1 MKKIFIVEDVAVNRM
16 MLETILTQHNF
27 EIVGTAVTA
36 KDALAKIETTKPD
49 LVLLDIQL
57 HGDKTGIW
65 IGQQLNEKFKI
76 PFIYITAYQDPYT
89 TEEVLKTQPFGF
101 IVKPI
106 NTAQLITTIN
116 IALNIHRE
124 HSDNLIKIVD
134 GKRTLQINPAEV
146 LYLQSDGNYVHIY
159 TKNNHLLVRNTLQ
172 HLIDVFPVDFLLRIH
187 LRTAINPKWEYS
199 FNGTEISIQGKTLN
213 VSNTYKSG
221 VLERLKK

>member
-1 MKKIFIVEDVAVNRM
+1 MRIFIVEDIAVNRL
-16 MLETILTQHNF
+16 MLETILTQHHF
-27 EIVGTAVTA
+27 EIVGTAVNA
-36 KDALAKIETTKPD
+36 EDALKKIETTQPD
-49 LVLLDIQL
+49 LALLDIHL
-57 HGDKTGIW
+57 KGNKTGTW
-65 IGQQLNEKFKI
+65 LGQQLNDKTKT

-89 TEEVLKTQPFGF
+89 TEEVLKTQPLGF

-116 IALNIHRE
+116 IAFNIHRE
-124 HSDNLIKIVD
+124 HSNNLVKIVD

-146 LYLQSDGNYVHIY
+146 IYLQSEGNYVHIY
-159 TKNNHLLVRNTLQ
+159 SKNSNLLVRNTLQ
-172 HLIDVFPVDFLLRIH
+172 NLIDVFPANFMLRIH